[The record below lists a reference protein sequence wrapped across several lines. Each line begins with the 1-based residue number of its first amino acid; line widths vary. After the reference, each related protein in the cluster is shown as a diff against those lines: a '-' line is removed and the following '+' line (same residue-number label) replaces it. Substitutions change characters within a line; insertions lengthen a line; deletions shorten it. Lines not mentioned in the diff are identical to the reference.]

1 LEKLKMSRHS
11 KYKVKQR
18 VHRHTSQGTRK
29 YGLAPGSLVYTGN
42 MEEKKSVIDIFVY
55 AENFFL
61 EKQEIRFE
69 KCREYLKEKNQV
81 IWINVEGIYD
91 LELMESLGGDFRISN
106 LVLEDVMNINQR
118 AKYEDFG
125 NYRCIFMKMLSYN
138 ETNKK
143 IEMEHVSF
151 IFSENYIISL
161 QEGKE
166 GDVFNPV
173 RERIRT
179 EKAKIR
185 ERGVDYLIFALLDV
199 IVDNYFVILEKIG
212 EEMET
217 LDLELIENPTHRT
230 LERIY
235 DLKREI
241 IYARKTIWPLR
252 EIISKMERDETSFF
266 EERTKPY
273 IRDLYDHIV
282 QVIDNVE
289 TYRDIISGM
298 MDLYLSSISNRM
310 NEIMKVLTIT
320 GTIFI
325 PLTFVAGVYGMNFEY
340 MPELKAKSGYPLTL
354 LVMLLMVIFMLFY
367 FRRKKWIGN

>member
-1 LEKLKMSRHS
+1 MSRHS
-11 KYKVKQR
+11 KYKVKQK
-18 VHRHTSQGTRK
+18 VHHHTSQGNKK
-29 YGLAPGSLVYTGN
+29 YGLAPGTLVYTGN
-42 MEEKKSVIDIFVY
+42 MEEKKSIIDLFVY
-55 AENFFL
+55 NEKFFL
-61 EKQEIRFE
+61 EKQEISFE
-69 KCREYLKEKNQV
+69 KCREYLKEKDQV
-81 IWINVEGIYD
+81 IWINVEGIND
-91 LELMESLGGDFRISN
+91 LEVMEILGQDFRISN

-125 NYRCIFMKMLSYN
+125 HYRCIFMKMLSYN
-138 ETNKK
+138 ETDKK
-143 IEMEHVSF
+143 IEMEHISF
-151 IFSENYIISL
+151 IFSENYIITL

-179 EKAKIR
+179 ENAKIR

-212 EEMET
+212 EEMEI
-217 LDLELIENPTHRT
+217 LDLELIENPNHRT

-252 EIISKMERDETSFF
+252 EIISKMERDETTFF
-266 EERTKPY
+266 EDRTKPY

-298 MDLYLSSISNRM
+298 MDLYLSSISNKM

-354 LVMLLMVIFMLFY
+354 MVMLLMVVFMLFY